1 VSGQVVTFMCDDR
14 GAKVPSPALYNKI
27 GTAFR
32 RSVMSF
38 ATECTSRSTLT
49 TLMRTSPDLL
59 TEMSPAWVRPAAV
72 TVVSN
77 AHSVATSQGGSPPR
91 RLSPQHFE
99 RWLAGT
105 WRRVLLE

>member
-1 VSGQVVTFMCDDR
+1 
-14 GAKVPSPALYNKI
+14 
-27 GTAFR
+27 
-32 RSVMSF
+32 
-38 ATECTSRSTLT
+38 
-49 TLMRTSPDLL
+49 
-59 TEMSPAWVRPAAV
+59 MSPAWVRPADV